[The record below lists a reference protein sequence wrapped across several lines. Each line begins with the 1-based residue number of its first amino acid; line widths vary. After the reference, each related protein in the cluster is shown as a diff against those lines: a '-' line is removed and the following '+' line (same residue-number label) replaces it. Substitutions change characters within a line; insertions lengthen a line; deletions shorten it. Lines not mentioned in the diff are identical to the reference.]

1 MTRTP
6 RETVIGF
13 FEQILNQRR
22 FDLIDDYF
30 TADTLSHN
38 APYVGCGLITTEM
51 EDRVVVRLVA
61 PGGPAEGLV
70 QVGDDILEAADAQ
83 HTWSGFEALKA
94 GLWGQ
99 GVVGTKVVLQ
109 LRRGKELL
117 EATVERG
124 LVPSFDQHFGAVR
137 DAFIHY
143 LEDEARDLTTTVE
156 RVVEQ
161 GDLVAVYVINRATS
175 SEYERQA
182 VWAECD
188 IFRVAGGKIIES
200 WGVEDGQSWMRQQG
214 FRFLPPE
221 E

>member
-1 MTRTP
+1 MKRMP

-22 FDLIDDYF
+22 FDLIDEYF
-30 TADTLSHN
+30 DASSISHN
-38 APYVGCGLITTEM
+38 PPYVGCGLLTTER
-51 EDRVVVRLVA
+51 EDKVLVRLVA
-61 PGGPAEGLV
+61 PGGPAVGLV
-70 QVGDDILEAADAQ
+70 LPGDEILEAADAQ
-83 HTWSGFEALKA
+83 HTWTGYEALKA

-99 GVVGTKVVLQ
+99 GVIGTRVVLQ
-109 LRRGKELL
+109 LRRGEELL

-124 LVPSFDQHFGAVR
+124 LVAGFDQHFGAIR

-143 LEDEARDLTTTVE
+143 LEEEARDLTTTVE

-161 GDLVAVYVINRATS
+161 GDLVAVYAINRATS
-175 SEYERQA
+175 SEYNRQA

-188 IFRVAGGKIIES
+188 IFRVADGRIVES
-200 WGVEDGQSWMRQQG
+200 WGIEDGQSWMRQQG
-214 FRFLPPE
+214 FRFTPPE

>member
-6 RETVIGF
+6 RETVLGF

-30 TADTLSHN
+30 NSNTISHN
-38 APYVGCGLITTEM
+38 PPYVGCGLITTEH
-51 EDRVVVRLVA
+51 EGRVLVRLVA

-70 QVGDDILEAADAQ
+70 QPGDEILEAADAL
-83 HTWSGFEALKA
+83 HTWTGFDALKT

-99 GVVGTKVVLQ
+99 GVIGTRVVLQ
-109 LRRGKELL
+109 LRRGEELL

-124 LVPSFDQHFGAVR
+124 LVPSFDQRFGAIR

-143 LEDEARDLTTTVE
+143 LEVEARDLTTSVSQ
-156 RVVEQ
+156 VIDQ
-161 GDLVAVYVINRATS
+161 DDLVATYVINRATS
-175 SEYERQA
+175 SEYNRQA

-188 IFRVAGGKIIES
+188 IFRVAGGKIVES

-214 FRFLPPE
+214 FRFTPPE
-221 E
+221 I

>member
-13 FEQILNQRR
+13 FEQILNARR
-22 FDLIDDYF
+22 FELIDEYF
-30 TADTLSHN
+30 NANTVSHN
-38 APYVGCGLITTEM
+38 PPYVGCGLITTEFGGK
-51 EDRVVVRLVA
+51 VLVRLVA
-61 PGGPAEGLV
+61 PGGPAEGFVLP
-70 QVGDDILEAADAQ
+70 GDEVLEAADAQ
-83 HTWSGFEALKA
+83 RTWTGFEALKA

-99 GVVGTKVVLQ
+99 GIIGTKVVLQ
-109 LRRGKELL
+109 LRRGEELL
-117 EATVERG
+117 EATIERG
-124 LVPSFDQHFGAVR
+124 LVAGFDQHFGAIR

-143 LEDEARDLTTTVE
+143 LEDEARDLNVTIQHVI
-156 RVVEQ
+156 EQ

-175 SEYERQA
+175 TEYNRQA

-188 IFRVAGGKIIES
+188 LFRVAGGKIVES

-221 E
+221 I